1 MNKKT
6 HKKLRR
12 KERRR
17 IRRQERLRIRQQI
30 QRQVQRQE
38 RRQLKREQKKPGINL
53 LVFSSM
59 LFIIPTVIS
68 FVLIPQKDIALA
80 SLGCLLTSVFNH
92 YYKSQHK
99 LWWKIDLVFVNSCGL
114 FYFLH
119 SLFKIGFNLYSVIMY
134 LLSFIS
140 VGIYIY
146 LKNSPKSLHNTYHW
160 LVHVFSNIGIVFY
173 ILGRKYALPY

>member
-12 KERRR
+12 R
-17 IRRQERLRIRQQI
+17 IRRQEKRRIRQQI
-30 QRQVQRQE
+30 QRQI

-59 LFIIPTVIS
+59 LFIIPAVIA
-68 FVLIPQKDIALA
+68 FVLIPRKDIALA

-99 LWWKIDLVFVNSCGL
+99 LFWKVDLVFVNSCGL

-140 VGIYIY
+140 VGIYLY
-146 LKNSPKSLHNTYHW
+146 LKNSPKSLHDTYHW